1 MNVLIR
7 KYKTS
12 QEDAYDSVMWAM
24 LRMRQLLLEDKV
36 AYNNLESYVIRMAVN
51 HYLKIQERNREYATE
66 TIPENPSMNEELLD
80 TETLD
85 ILDRAWQKLG
95 DKCQELLKGFYYDK
109 TELKKLTALM
119 GDSSEANT
127 RKKKER
133 CLLELRAQ
141 FFRFYNN

>member
-1 MNVLIR
+1 
-7 KYKTS
+7 
-12 QEDAYDSVMWAM
+12 MWAM